1 VPAKI
6 ILVILAPVMLDQLII
21 IGKKE
26 RKGTIFFFDT
36 NSHMGEDTKI
46 TGKDG
51 ESDWKTTLEFDT
63 VLSFLTRGVMKEAE
77 P

>member
-1 VPAKI
+1 
-6 ILVILAPVMLDQLII
+6 
-21 IGKKE
+21 
-26 RKGTIFFFDT
+26 
-36 NSHMGEDTKI
+36 MGEDTKI

-77 P
+77 R